1 MSPRRWHVRR
11 SVLRSGSL
19 WLAALGAMLLVGV
32 SSSCRR
38 AGTAATEPPPNA
50 PGPRLVVLAPGLAS
64 TIRYLGRG
72 DTMVARHGFD
82 AWSPANIA
90 VGGDQAGIDYEVLL
104 RVAPTHV
111 LLQWGERALPERL
124 VELAASRGW
133 QVRSFP
139 LLTLDQVAQ
148 AADEVRDFV
157 LAPSMSA
164 ESAAKMPRL
173 SEELAAA
180 LTPRPERAAAGRVLL
195 LAAVSPPAALGP
207 GSYHHDMLLRL
218 GGTSAAMDL
227 GAYASLDVEDVI
239 ARAPGAIVLILP
251 RAAGGKAAV
260 APSDRPA
267 MEALGPL
274 ALETIPAVRAGRVV
288 LIDDSEGLVPG
299 PGLLRVAREL
309 SAALDAW
316 SGAASDAASR

>member
-1 MSPRRWHVRR
+1 
-11 SVLRSGSL
+11 
-19 WLAALGAMLLVGV
+19 
-32 SSSCRR
+32 
-38 AGTAATEPPPNA
+38 
-50 PGPRLVVLAPGLAS
+50 
-64 TIRYLGRG
+64 
-72 DTMVARHGFD
+72 MVARHGFD
-82 AWSPANIA
+82 AWSPAAIPVA
-90 VGGDQAGIDYEVLL
+90 GDQAGIDYEALL

-111 LLQWGERALPERL
+111 LMQWGERALPERL
-124 VELAASRGW
+124 VELAAAQGW

-139 LLTLDQVAQ
+139 LLTLDEVAR
-148 AADEVRDFV
+148 AADEVRDRV
-157 LAPSMSA
+157 LAPSMTTD
-164 ESAAKMPRL
+164 AAARMPRL

-180 LTPRPERAAAGRVLL
+180 LRARPERARVGKVLL

-207 GSYHHDMLLRL
+207 GSYHHDMLIRL
-218 GGTSAAMDL
+218 GGQSAAMDL

-251 RAAGGKAAV
+251 RAAGGERAGGSA
-260 APSDRPA
+260 DRSA
-267 MEALGPL
+267 RDALGPL

-316 SGAASDAASR
+316 STSAGESTPR